1 MEVNCNKKKIRKKK
15 SQDYLSKRT
24 YYALM
29 TSSKKQ
35 SDYSN
40 TKNTSYQIPNFSSL
54 EALPLL
60 CHQGVD
66 FTSCI
71 GSLLASK
78 SRSRRVTQSLR
89 LREEEGKM
97 VSVQAAITVGIGAI
111 LGNVDE

>member
-1 MEVNCNKKKIRKKK
+1 MI
-15 SQDYLSKRT
+15 
-24 YYALM
+24 
-29 TSSKKQ
+29 SSKKQ

-89 LREEEGKM
+89 LREEGKL